1 MVVPFLKLFT
11 TFFRTIFSKWIFN
24 QILATSFPTQRI
36 SHFVKSIKLPY
47 VHYIPSRHTEMIIK
61 FTLFSDRRKK
71 IHTVINFVTL
81 LIISEIS
88 YFPHSLKIMN
98 DNINS
103 IINRDI
109 LSNCEILS
117 FNLLE
122 QFKSDS
128 IAERI

>member
-1 MVVPFLKLFT
+1 M
-11 TFFRTIFSKWIFN
+11 I
-24 QILATSFPTQRI
+24 
-36 SHFVKSIKLPY
+36 VKI
-47 VHYIPSRHTEMIIK
+47 
-61 FTLFSDRRKK
+61 TLFSDRRKK
-71 IHTVINFVTL
+71 IHTVINLVTL
-81 LIISEIS
+81 LIIFRIS

-98 DNINS
+98 DTIKL